1 MVEFQKANIPLLQS
15 ITAQNILSFGPDGV
29 QLDLKPLNVL
39 VGPNGSGK
47 SNLLEIVSLFQA
59 APHYLAGPVR
69 SGGGIRN
76 WKWKGSP
83 YSSAVVEVLV
93 SGLQQDHAIPHKIEF
108 IELNQRFELVY
119 EQVGPIGTRSI
130 YRFGSDSPVLFNE
143 DTSTIIELRPATIST
158 EESILSQRRDPDR
171 FPTLAHLTES
181 YRRIQLY
188 RDWDFGRDILLREP
202 QKSDVRPAPLDEDFS
217 NLGVFLNRL
226 RQVPKTKAKLIEK
239 LSDLYEGLTGFEMN
253 FEGGSVQIFFEE
265 GEFAIPATRLSDGS
279 LRYLCLLAILLDPDP
294 PPLIGIEEPELGMHP
309 DLIPKL
315 ADLLIDAS
323 SRCQLIITT
332 HSDIL
337 IDALSDQP
345 DSVVICEKHDGQTR
359 MNRLSSVELSQM
371 AQEVQAGRTLDE
383 WRVRGRKVVSILC

>member
-1 MVEFQKANIPLLQS
+1 MNETQKGNVPFLQE
-15 ITAQNILSFGPDGV
+15 IRAQNILSFGPDGV
-29 QLDLKPLNVL
+29 HIDLKPLNVL

-47 SNLLEIVSLFQA
+47 SNLLEIVSLLQA
-59 APHYLAGPVR
+59 APHDLAGPVR
-69 SGGGIRN
+69 WGGGIRN
-76 WKWKGSP
+76 WIWKGNPHSP
-83 YSSAVVEVLV
+83 AIVEVLV
-93 SGLQQDHAIPHKIEF
+93 SGSQQDHAIPHRVEF
-108 IELNQRFELVY
+108 AESDQRFELVD
-119 EQVGPIGTRSI
+119 EQIGPIKSRYF
-130 YRFGSDSPVLFNE
+130 YRFRNGRPVLFNE
-143 DTSTIIELRPATIST
+143 DTSQRVGLRRASVST
-158 EESILSQRRDPDR
+158 YESILSQRRDPDR
-171 FPTLAHLTES
+171 FPTLDHLIES

-188 RDWDFGRDILLREP
+188 RDWDFGRDIALRES
-202 QKSDVRPAPLDEDFS
+202 QRSDVRPAPLYKDFS

-226 RQVPKTKAKLIEK
+226 RQVPRTKARLIEK

-294 PPLIGIEEPELGMHP
+294 PPLIGIEEPEMGMHP

-345 DSVVICEKHDGQTR
+345 DSVVVCEKHDGQTR
-359 MNRLSSVELSQM
+359 MNRLSSVELSKWLKKYRLG
-371 AQEVQAGRTLDE
+371 ELWTSGELGG
-383 WRVRGRKVVSILC
+383 VRW

>member
-1 MVEFQKANIPLLQS
+1 MNAFRESHTPLLRS
-15 ITAQNILSFGPDGV
+15 VMAKNLLSFGPVGI
-29 QLDLKPLNVL
+29 QLDLEPLNVL

-47 SNLLEIVSLFQA
+47 SNLIEIVALLQA
-59 APHYLAGPVR
+59 APLYLAGPVR
-69 SGGGIRN
+69 DGGGIRN
-76 WKWKGSP
+76 WIWKGNP
-83 YSSAVVEVLV
+83 RSSATVETLV
-93 SGLQQDHAIPHKIEF
+93 SDTQQDRALLHRIEF
-108 IELNQRFELVY
+108 TESDQRFELVE
-119 EQVGPIGTRSI
+119 EQISVKSRNV
-130 YRFGSDSPVLFNE
+130 YRFRNGRPVLLDE
-143 DTSTIIELRPATIST
+143 DTNKRVALRRAGIST
-158 EESILSQRRDPDR
+158 DESILSQRRDPDR
-171 FPTLAHLTES
+171 FPTLDHLTES

-202 QKSDVRPAPLDEDFS
+202 QRSDVRPAPLYQNFS

-226 RQVPKTKAKLIEK
+226 RQVPRTKTRLIEK

-265 GEFAIPATRLSDGS
+265 GEFTIPATRLSDGS

-294 PPLIGIEEPELGMHP
+294 PPVIGIEEPELGIHP

-323 SRCQLIITT
+323 SRCQLIVTT

-345 DSVVICEKHDGQTR
+345 DSVVVCEKHDGQTR
-359 MNRLSSVELSQM
+359 MNRLNRIELSKWLK
-371 AQEVQAGRTLDE
+371 EYRLGELWTSGELGGIR
-383 WRVRGRKVVSILC
+383 W